1 MSADPHVIRVNRHNW
16 NGQAAHIRATLMTWE
31 WRWKQAEAAGR
42 VVIDFRNVE
51 FMEPWA
57 LSMFAAYALEL
68 RRRGVTVE
76 IQLDAEANPANRYLE
91 SMGLNH
97 VLTTGESTTHWD
109 DSDQNT
115 GLHVIRRHQDVTRFL
130 GSIAA
135 WGQGPTADVLD
146 ALKYGMAE
154 LGRNVVQHARSQI
167 GGVAI
172 AQYFPNQHAVQ
183 IAICDAGRGVAE
195 SLRPNY
201 PELRGDLEA
210 LKLAVLPHVSG
221 AGSPGPYGSLD
232 NAGLGLFFCKEICW
246 RTGGSFWIASN
257 DALVGIRD
265 NDSSGR
271 NRVYRHINAW
281 PGTLV
286 TMHLASELTAEFSET
301 LGVCRELSHQA
312 RTDAAGA
319 GLDFV
324 DDESEFPPDAVRV
337 PVDEFLEDVEKASDV
352 RTGTIRPAIE
362 RGDIVVLDFGGT
374 RFVTQSFV
382 HALLHD
388 VFAIRGSLTKLIFR
402 RCTKSTEEAIRLVAA
417 YSAATYRQLN
427 GGN

>member
-1 MSADPHVIRVNRHNW
+1 
-16 NGQAAHIRATLMTWE
+16 MTWE
-31 WRWKQAEAAGR
+31 WRWKQAVQAGR
-42 VVIDFRNVE
+42 VVIDFTGVE

-68 RRRGVTVE
+68 KRRGADLSV
-76 IQLDAEANPANRYLE
+76 QLDGASNPANRYLE
-91 SMGLNH
+91 SMGLRH
-97 VLTTGESTTHWD
+97 VIETGQSTTTWD
-109 DSDQNT
+109 DSNQNT
-115 GLHVIRRHQDVTRFL
+115 GLHVIRGHQDVTRFL
-130 GSIAA
+130 GSVAA
-135 WGQGPTADVLD
+135 LSSGPTADVLD

-154 LGRNVVQHARSQI
+154 LGRNVVQHAQSSI
-167 GGVAI
+167 GGIAI
-172 AQYFPNQHAVQ
+172 AQYFPNQRAVQ
-183 IAICDAGRGVAE
+183 VAICDTGRGVAA

-201 PELRGDLEA
+201 PELRGNLEA
-210 LKLAVLPHVSG
+210 LKLSVLPHVSG
-221 AGSPGPYGSLD
+221 AGLPGPYGSVE

-271 NRVYRHINAW
+271 NRVYRHINTW

-286 TMHLASELTAEFSET
+286 AMHLADHMMAEFSEV
-301 LGVCRELSHQA
+301 LAVCRELSRQA
-312 RTDAAGA
+312 RADSAGA

-324 DDESEFPPDAVRV
+324 DDESELPIDAVGV
-337 PVDEFLEDVEKASDV
+337 PVSEFLEDVERASVV
-352 RTGTIRPAIE
+352 RSQTIRPAVE

-388 VFAIRGSLTKLIFR
+388 VFSIRGSLSKLIFR
-402 RCTKSTEEAIRLVAA
+402 RCTRSTEEAIRLVAA
-417 YSAATYRQLN
+417 YSAASYRQLN